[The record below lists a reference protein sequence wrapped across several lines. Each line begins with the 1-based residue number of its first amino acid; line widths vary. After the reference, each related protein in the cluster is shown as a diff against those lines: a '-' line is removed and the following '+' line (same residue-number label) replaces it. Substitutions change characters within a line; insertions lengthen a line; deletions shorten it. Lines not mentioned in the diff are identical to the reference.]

1 MTFTPAAALAAAE
14 LAKRVYDVAN
24 VRASNARA
32 LVLRD
37 PPRIAIAGTDGIDDA
52 LQDAQFAPHW
62 DSLPEGLSDGMC
74 DLVAMIGGSQGGMR
88 VHRGFLAHYGALAW
102 DLYAMWHANEAAP
115 SDGSCHSLGSAAMV
129 LAILDRPEMFEGRT
143 VHLFGCPTVFNLYGA
158 QEFAKVCSRFGI
170 LVFNVQARGDPV
182 CSPLGRVHVGNVVEI
197 GKGWDLS
204 GDHGISHYIADLRAM
219 L

>member
-1 MTFTPAAALAAAE
+1 MTFTPAAALSAAE

-24 VRASNARA
+24 VRADNARA

-37 PPRIAIAGTDGIDDA
+37 PSRIAIAGTDGLDDM
-52 LQDAQFAPHW
+52 LQDAQFDAW
-62 DSLPEGLSDGMC
+62 SMEG
-74 DLVAMIGGSQGGMR
+74 GGKA
-88 VHRGFLAHYGALAW
+88 HRGFVSHYNALAGP
-102 DLYAMWHANEAAP
+102 LHGMWKDNGASP
-115 SDGSCHSLGSAAMV
+115 SDGSGHSLGAAAMV
-129 LAILDRPEMFEGRT
+129 LAILYRPEMFECRT

-204 GDHGISHYIADLRAM
+204 GDHRIDHYLADLKAM
-219 L
+219 S